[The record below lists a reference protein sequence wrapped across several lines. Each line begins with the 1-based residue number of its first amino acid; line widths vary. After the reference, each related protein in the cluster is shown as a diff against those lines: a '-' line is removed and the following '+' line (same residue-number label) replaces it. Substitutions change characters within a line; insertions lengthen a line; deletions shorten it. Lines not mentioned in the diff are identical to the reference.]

1 MYAFHTEETIGNGT
15 ARITGGSNKHIDLL
29 LALFLDK
36 VSQQTRHEAAA
47 YILKGK
53 RRTMEQLKRINILC
67 HPDQRDIETECVIN
81 NLFQRIGR
89 NILAKESICHAIGYL
104 LKAECIDAIVKLLW
118 QSFDCKGHEKPLVCG
133 KPLYHGLFKSGF
145 GGLFVGAI
153 IFHCGI
159 FLFTTESHRILYK

>member
-15 ARITGGSNKHIDLL
+15 PRITGSSHKHIDLL

-36 VSQQTRHEAAA
+36 VPQQTRHEATA

-53 RRTMEQLKRINILC
+53 CRTMEQLKRINILR

-89 NILAKESICHAIGYL
+89 NILTK
-104 LKAECIDAIVKLLW
+104 KASA
-118 QSFDCKGHEKPLVCG
+118 
-133 KPLYHGLFKSGF
+133 
-145 GGLFVGAI
+145 
-153 IFHCGI
+153 
-159 FLFTTESHRILYK
+159 TR

>member
-1 MYAFHTEETIGNGT
+1 MDTLYTEETIGNGA
-15 ARITGGSNKHIDLL
+15 ARITGSGNKDIDLL
-29 LALFLDK
+29 LAFFLDK

-53 RRTMEQLKRINILC
+53 RRTMEQLKRINILR

-89 NILAKESICHAIGYL
+89 HVFAEESICHAVGYL
-104 LKAECIDAIVKLLW
+104 LKAQRVDAVVKLLR
-118 QSFDCKGHEKPLVCG
+118 QGFDCKGHEKPLVG
-133 KPLYHGLFKSGF
+133 SQSLYHGLFKSGF
-145 GGLFVGAI
+145 GSLFVGAI

-159 FLFTTESHRILYK
+159 FLFTTE